1 MLVRRGAR
9 IGRYQIEG
17 LLGQGGMGQV
27 HVALDTSTGQ
37 RVALK
42 TVQRRG
48 ELAPDA
54 TTHLRLLR
62 EARAAAVLAHPNAV
76 AVVDIGEHAD
86 VTFVA
91 MELVQGRP
99 LRAFVGDAG
108 VPLASKVR
116 WLHDIASVLAEAHRL
131 GLVHRDVK
139 PDNVVVRDD
148 GVAKMLDFGIVK
160 RVAVPGGEARERTH
174 DLTAEGMILGTPRYM
189 PPEAFEGFIGP
200 ASDQFAWGAMAYELL
215 SGTHPFLAP
224 PNVPQYEWLL
234 RTVPKPLAALAPE
247 TPAHVAATITRALA
261 KSRDRRHASM
271 LDIVR
276 ALESS

>member
-9 IGRYQIEG
+9 IGRYQIEA

-27 HVALDTSTGQ
+27 HVALDEQTGT

-48 ELAPDA
+48 ELAPDP

-76 AVVDIGEHAD
+76 AVLDIGEQPD

-91 MELVQGRP
+91 MELVRGRP
-99 LRAFVGDAG
+99 LRAFIGDLD
-108 VPLASKVR
+108 VPIASKTR

-139 PDNVVVRDD
+139 PDNVVVRED

-160 RVAVPGGEARERTH
+160 RIAVPGAEARERTH

-200 ASDQFAWGAMAYELL
+200 ASDQFAWGVMGYELL
-215 SGTHPFLAP
+215 TGTHPFIAP

-234 RTVPKPLAALAPE
+234 RTLPKPIASFAPGLP
-247 TPAHVAATITRALA
+247 PAVAAAITRAIA
-261 KSRDRRHASM
+261 KSPDRRHASM
-271 LDIVR
+271 LDVVH
-276 ALESS
+276 ALEAP